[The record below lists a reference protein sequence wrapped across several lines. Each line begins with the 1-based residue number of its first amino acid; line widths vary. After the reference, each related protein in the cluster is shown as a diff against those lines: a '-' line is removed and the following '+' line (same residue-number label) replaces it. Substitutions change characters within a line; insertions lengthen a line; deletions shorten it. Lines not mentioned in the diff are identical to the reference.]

1 MNYTVISV
9 QTEDQTLIV
18 QNMPK
23 LASGGSDEVKI
34 SVEFDPMWD
43 GLEKTAV
50 FYRKMGA
57 VYHVAIDENN
67 EVVVPYEVM
76 KTKGAVYFGIFGEN
90 EAGAVRT
97 SEVVAFDVV
106 QGAAIENAAGYEPPP
121 DIYEEILAAAKNAE
135 LIAQSVRDDAD
146 AGVFDC
152 DDYALTEEDKKE
164 IAGMV
169 EVAEALPNP
178 CALTLNGV
186 SYDGSEAVTI
196 DIEEGSA
203 NWSDIADKPFEEV
216 GGDTFIWDGDAEGRV
231 MTFVLAKVADIIP
244 TMDDLANGG
253 EFYAISGGEPS
264 LNDVFTKES
273 CSVLVDGA
281 IAVLGANTQLPA
293 ALIVEEEA
301 VGVPLDYF
309 TGDSAAETGLYLFAY
324 GDMAVTNF
332 KINGYKGFAKEKL
345 KADSLPEHTH
355 VWEKLEDKPFGET
368 TVNIGKKMIFD
379 GDAETGV
386 VASNGKL
393 GFKIANNILSA
404 DDLASGMVITSVYE
418 GEKYTADVAAADMVF
433 NDDGYVTV
441 PFKINETTSR
451 ELYIVPEDNYTVQAE
466 EELVYPTAGIWTLEN
481 DFTFSAIVT
490 GYTGFIKNVIKQIDS
505 KYIPRFYYTKAEIDA
520 ALGAY
525 ITDIDTLLGGE
536 A

>member
-152 DDYALTEEDKKE
+152 DDYALTEGDKKE

-186 SYDGSEAVTI
+186 SYDGSEAVNV
-196 DIEEGSA
+196 S
-203 NWSDIADKPFEEV
+203 
-216 GGDTFIWDGDAEGRV
+216 
-231 MTFVLAKVADIIP
+231 
-244 TMDDLANGG
+244 
-253 EFYAISGGEPS
+253 FY
-264 LNDVFTKES
+264 TKEK
-273 CSVLVDGA
+273 
-281 IAVLGANTQLPA
+281 T
-293 ALIVEEEA
+293 
-301 VGVPLDYF
+301 
-309 TGDSAAETGLYLFAY
+309 
-324 GDMAVTNF
+324 
-332 KINGYKGFAKEKL
+332 
-345 KADSLPEHTH
+345 
-355 VWEKLEDKPFGET
+355 
-368 TVNIGKKMIFD
+368 
-379 GDAETGV
+379 DAM
-386 VASNGKL
+386 
-393 GFKIANNILSA
+393 F
-404 DDLASGMVITSVYE
+404 
-418 GEKYTADVAAADMVF
+418 
-433 NDDGYVTV
+433 
-441 PFKINETTSR
+441 
-451 ELYIVPEDNYTVQAE
+451 
-466 EELVYPTAGIWTLEN
+466 
-481 DFTFSAIVT
+481 
-490 GYTGFIKNVIKQIDS
+490 
-505 KYIPRFYYTKAEIDA
+505 
-520 ALGAY
+520 GAY
-525 ITDIDTLLGGE
+525 ITEIDVLVGGD